1 MHQIL
6 NSLNQGRT
14 SPSSKLQIKCSH
26 TIEHGQNRKQR
37 CLSVNSNSS
46 SHLVKITPSL
56 GGDEP
61 PTLGINI
68 NDAHLLQLLQDVT
81 WNGTT
86 ALAEVWWAGAIP
98 LAATI
103 DLLESTYTNALPE
116 VDLPCNWGSP
126 GVVPVRVIRRK
137 LLEPRSLHNVNP
149 LRELHL
155 TEGKEK
161 LLHIATQGFSHYPWK
176 ETNVKEKKTKSSFP
190 IATN

>member
-61 PTLGINI
+61 PTAPKQTISKLLTTTKSCQARQRRLTIGLPLGINI

-116 VDLPCNWGSP
+116 VDLPCNWGCRDKIGNQIDAQNLNIQVNINDIGEEQDSSP
-126 GVVPVRVIRRK
+126 ALV
-137 LLEPRSLHNVNP
+137 
-149 LRELHL
+149 
-155 TEGKEK
+155 
-161 LLHIATQGFSHYPWK
+161 
-176 ETNVKEKKTKSSFP
+176 
-190 IATN
+190 